1 MQNRG
6 FAIPSFDD
14 GERQGG
20 RAVKIFKASLDWL
33 EKPEVFAVN
42 RMRAHSDHKFYE
54 TWSEIEN
61 GKMELRQSLNGIWH
75 FSYARSQKERKENFY
90 RGDFGFRGFGRI
102 EVPGH
107 IELQGF
113 GQNQYTN
120 VNYPWDGREVLQEG
134 EVSKEE
140 NPVGSY
146 IRYFQ
151 LERKLEGKR
160 VILSFQGVETAF
172 YVWLNGKFVGYSED
186 SFTPAEFEITPFL
199 KEGQNKLAVEVYKR
213 STASWLEDQDFW
225 RFSGIFRDVYL
236 YAFPKS
242 HVYDVDVRGGLLD
255 DFRTGTLKTKLKLCG
270 EVLETQDGYIEIILA
285 DQREKGVFQTQL
297 LASECRKKGE
307 FLVLDLEVPIGR
319 VRPWSAEEPYLYDM
333 YVFLKDGQK
342 SLVEIARTKV
352 GFRRFEIRDNV
363 MCLNGKRLLLKGV
376 NRHEFNCKRG
386 RAVTKEDMI
395 WDIRFMKQHNIN
407 AVRTSHYPN
416 QTLWY
421 ELCDQYGIYMIDEMN
436 LESHGSWQKG
446 NIKMPEGHLPGD
458 APEWKDMLLDRA
470 KSMYERDKNHVS
482 ILFWSCGN
490 ESYAGENIAAVSRYF
505 HEKDKERLVQYEGVF
520 HNRKYDAISDVE
532 SRMYAKPQEIQEYL
546 ESDPKKPYL
555 SCEYMHAMGNSLGGL
570 KLYTDLEREYSM
582 YQGGFIWDLI
592 DQALIGWRDGKE
604 VLAYGGDFGD
614 RTSDYEFCGNGIVF
628 ADRTISP
635 KAQEVKMLYSNV
647 KLYPDEKGVKVVNDN
662 CFTNTD
668 EFIFVYG
675 ILKDGECVFIGQ
687 KEISVPPLE
696 SAYIPLDYPDVKE
709 EGELVYEV
717 SMRLLEDTMWAEKGF
732 EIVSG
737 QYVTG
742 KMKGPKKPKKPW
754 RIVKGDANIGVFADG
769 FEAMFSK
776 TEGGITSLKY
786 EGKEYVLRTPK
797 TNYWRPLTDNDR
809 GAGAGL
815 AFDMAPWMYA
825 GQCQKLENVKV
836 DVQERYLKIRYEYK
850 LPLSQ
855 DARNIITYK
864 VDSCGKIQVTT
875 RYEGAKNP
883 GIMPSF
889 GMLWKL
895 DEKYHNFRYYGY
907 GPSENYVDRM
917 EGARL
922 GIYEGTA
929 KDNVTPYLVPQ
940 ECGNRVGTRWLEV
953 YDEEGCG
960 IRFRAKEGTS
970 FESCVLAYGPLELE
984 QALHQYELQKPCFTW
999 VRLNAAQM
1007 GVGGDDSWGAPVHD
1021 IYLLSPDSVYEMTF
1035 TIEKI

>member
-1 MQNRG
+1 M
-6 FAIPSFDD
+6 
-14 GERQGG
+14 ERK
-20 RAVKIFKASLDWL
+20 KILKWL
-33 EKPEVFAVN
+33 ENPLVYEKAALPP
-42 RMRAHSDHKFYE
+42 HSDHHTYGAKDDV
-54 TWSEIEN
+54 I
-61 GKMELRQSLNGIWH
+61 SLNGTWK
-75 FSYARSQKERKENFY
+75 FRYYPNCESVNVKE
-90 RGDFGFRGFGRI
+90 I
-102 EVPGH
+102 EEQNQSMFAGEIKVPGH
-107 IELQGF
+107 MQLQGY
-113 GQNQYTN
+113 GTPQY
-120 VNYPWDGREVLQEG
+120 VNTQYPWDGVEDVCPPEVPHKFNPTGVYARKFTLP
-134 EVSKEE
+134 EE
-140 NPVGSY
+140 FQQKR
-146 IRYFQ
+146 IRINF
-151 LERKLEGKR
+151 E
-160 VILSFQGVETAF
+160 GVESCF
-172 YVWLNGKFVGYSED
+172 YLWINGKFIGYHED
-186 SFTPAEFEITPFL
+186 SFCPAEFDITEQVTAKENEICVMVVRFCS
-199 KEGQNKLAVEVYKR
+199 G
-213 STASWLEDQDFW
+213 SWLEDQDFF
-225 RFSGIFRDVYL
+225 RFSGIFRDVQV
-236 YAFPKS
+236 YA
-242 HVYDVDVRGGLLD
+242 VDKVHIEDIEVRQILNNALDMGTAEIKLLFD
-255 DFRTGTLKTKLKLCG
+255 NCLEKKDTYKIVTNIVQKQDKKVVAEEWKNCTFYQTEKVTVHLKVKTP
-270 EVLETQDGYIEIILA
+270 
-285 DQREKGVFQTQL
+285 L
-297 LASECRKKGE
+297 L
-307 FLVLDLEVPIGR
+307 
-319 VRPWSAEEPYLYDM
+319 WSAETPNLYLCKTIVYDKESRE
-333 YVFLKDGQK
+333 VARAETEFGFRKLELKD
-342 SLVEIARTKV
+342 KV
-352 GFRRFEIRDNV
+352 
-363 MCLNGKRLLLKGV
+363 MYLNGKRIVFRGV
-376 NRHEFNCKRG
+376 NRHEFHGDVG
-386 RAVTKEDMI
+386 RALTEEQI
-395 WDIRFMKQHNIN
+395 ERDIILMKKNNIN

-742 KMKGPKKPKKPW
+742 KMKGPKKSKKPW

-825 GQCQKLENVKV
+825 GQCQKLENVEV